1 MASTSAGSGS
11 AGAGT
16 FSGAS
21 SAMRL
26 LVDHGIARETTGRQ
40 RDRLFV
46 YDEYVAVLNEGTEIE
61 EG

>member
-1 MASTSAGSGS
+1 
-11 AGAGT
+11 
-16 FSGAS
+16 
-21 SAMRL
+21 MRL